1 MFIYIIPCDCAF
13 FPVFSRAF
21 LIFFTH
27 FVHCNIALFV
37 VAGFL
42 CNNNSRC
49 AQFFALSV
57 RFFVVLWLEG
67 IQASSCASSSVFLSL
82 LHIFFCYFYFTFPS
96 IWFYTLLWHLVICLF
111 LLFFLLSRARMLRM
125 PFIYAWSVRGHPSH
139 RHHSPQIFC
148 DGHVATTPSLWPF
161 PPHTCLP
168 QICTA
173 HPSITLFALFCVCY
187 VPMHSPAPI

>member
-1 MFIYIIPCDCAF
+1 MLQVFCVTTIPVAHSFLLFLSASLLF
-13 FPVFSRAF
+13 FGLREFRLLAVLLVLSFY
-21 LIFFTH
+21 LFFT
-27 FVHCNIALFV
+27 F
-37 VAGFL
+37 
-42 CNNNSRC
+42 
-49 AQFFALSV
+49 
-57 RFFVVLWLEG
+57 
-67 IQASSCASSSVFLSL
+67 
-82 LHIFFCYFYFTFPS
+82 FFCYFYFTFPS

-173 HPSITLFALFCVCY
+173 HPSITLFALFCVCC

>member
-1 MFIYIIPCDCAF
+1 MCFQSP
-13 FPVFSRAF
+13 
-21 LIFFTH
+21 
-27 FVHCNIALFV
+27 
-37 VAGFL
+37 
-42 CNNNSRC
+42 
-49 AQFFALSV
+49 
-57 RFFVVLWLEG
+57 
-67 IQASSCASSSVFLSL
+67 SCTSCSIFLSL
-82 LHIFFCYFYFTFPS
+82 FHIFVLFYFTFPS

-187 VPMHSPAPI
+187 VPMHSPAPIWTHPYPPESLITPCMSDRACMYFWGNFPAIHGR

>member
-1 MFIYIIPCDCAF
+1 MLQVFCVTTIPVAHSFLLFLSASLLF
-13 FPVFSRAF
+13 FGLREFRLLAVLLVLSFY
-21 LIFFTH
+21 LFFT
-27 FVHCNIALFV
+27 F
-37 VAGFL
+37 
-42 CNNNSRC
+42 
-49 AQFFALSV
+49 
-57 RFFVVLWLEG
+57 
-67 IQASSCASSSVFLSL
+67 
-82 LHIFFCYFYFTFPS
+82 FFCYFYFTFPS

>member
-1 MFIYIIPCDCAF
+1 MLQVFCVTTIPVAHSFLLFLSASLLF
-13 FPVFSRAF
+13 FGLREFRLLAVLLVLSFY
-21 LIFFTH
+21 LFFT
-27 FVHCNIALFV
+27 C
-37 VAGFL
+37 
-42 CNNNSRC
+42 
-49 AQFFALSV
+49 FFY
-57 RFFVVLWLEG
+57 
-67 IQASSCASSSVFLSL
+67 
-82 LHIFFCYFYFTFPS
+82 YFYFTFPS